1 MKRLKTF
8 LIYGLIIAG
17 FWFLSNL
24 LIYLAINGTY
34 KATEARIL
42 QETPIIN
49 VAESKAT
56 YVNGYVKGNIYN
68 NTNEMINGKFLKIDL
83 YSPRDVLLGTK
94 YVRIENL
101 DAKKTQDF
109 EMWYKFTDV
118 RYCNISVVNSSEN
131 AEDKAFLSE
140 ETKYYMV
147 LGFLVTLF
155 FI

>member
-42 QETPIIN
+42 QETPTIN

-56 YVNGYVKGNIYN
+56 YVNG
-68 NTNEMINGKFLKIDL
+68 L
-83 YSPRDVLLGTK
+83 
-94 YVRIENL
+94 
-101 DAKKTQDF
+101 
-109 EMWYKFTDV
+109 
-118 RYCNISVVNSSEN
+118 
-131 AEDKAFLSE
+131 
-140 ETKYYMV
+140 
-147 LGFLVTLF
+147 
-155 FI
+155 